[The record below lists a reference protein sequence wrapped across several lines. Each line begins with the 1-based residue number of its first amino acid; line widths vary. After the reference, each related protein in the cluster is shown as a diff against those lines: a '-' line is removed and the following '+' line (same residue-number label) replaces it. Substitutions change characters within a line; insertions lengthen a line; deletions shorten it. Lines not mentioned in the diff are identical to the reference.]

1 MGAAGGSMLTFQAPY
16 WLLLIPVFLG
26 YLVFTRRLAGY
37 AEERGAH
44 GITLAHP
51 HLGFAPA
58 GGHDSA
64 RRRSTAA
71 WSHGATLLLC
81 VALAQPQSV
90 GDWLPEAPEGR
101 DIVLLLDA
109 SVTMSIR
116 DFELDGQPIER
127 LTVLKGIMQRFVEY
141 RPEDR
146 FGVVVF
152 GSSASTLVPP
162 TFDHDLVKASL
173 SRIQAGIAGDNTA
186 LGDALGLALK
196 QVKLQGRARPALI
209 LVTDGDN
216 TAGDMRPAEAVELA
230 RRISVPVYSVQIGGD
245 VTESSSASA
254 NTNTEIL
261 APGLREIAALTHG
274 RYYIAGNSN
283 ALNAVIQDIG
293 ALEKS
298 IVRPATRRA
307 VTQWYLVPLL
317 LALALLTTRRILQ
330 TLEST

>member
-1 MGAAGGSMLTFQAPY
+1 MFTFQAPY
-16 WLLLIPVFLG
+16 WLLLIPAFVG
-26 YLVFTRRLAGY
+26 YLLVMRQRAYSDDLEGSPLTLTHPRLGAVLFTAQNPGR
-37 AEERGAH
+37 
-44 GITLAHP
+44 
-51 HLGFAPA
+51 
-58 GGHDSA
+58 A
-64 RRRSTAA
+64 RHSMWYR
-71 WSHGATLLLC
+71 HGATLLLC

-90 GDWLPEAPEGR
+90 GDWIPETPEGR

-116 DFELDGQPIER
+116 DFELDGQPVER
-127 LTVLKGIMQRFVEY
+127 LTVLKGIMQRFVEN

-152 GSSASTLVPP
+152 GSKASTLVPP
-162 TFDHDLVKASL
+162 TFDHGLVSASL
-173 SRIQAGIAGDNTA
+173 NRIQAGIAGDNTA
-186 LGDALGLALK
+186 IGDVLGLALK

-230 RRISVPVYSVQIGGD
+230 RRMSVPVYSVQIGGD

-254 NTNTEIL
+254 NTEIL
-261 APGLREIAALTHG
+261 EPGLRDIAELTG
-274 RYYIAGNSN
+274 GQYYIAGNSN

-330 TLEST
+330 TLGST

>member
-1 MGAAGGSMLTFQAPY
+1 MGAAGRSMLTFQAPY
-16 WLLLIPVFLG
+16 WLLLIPILLG
-26 YLVFTRRLAGY
+26 YLVLTRRFGGY

-44 GITLAHP
+44 DVTLAHP
-51 HLGFAPA
+51 HLGSAPA
-58 GGHDSA
+58 GGRDAA

-71 WSHGATLLLC
+71 WGHGATLLLC

-116 DFELDGQPIER
+116 DFELDGQPVER
-127 LTVLKGIMQRFVEY
+127 LAVLKGIMQRFVES

-162 TFDHDLVKASL
+162 TFDHGLVTASL

-196 QVKLQGRARPALI
+196 QVKLSERARPALI

-230 RRISVPVYSVQIGGD
+230 RRMGVPVYCVQIGGAAAELSNS
-245 VTESSSASA
+245 TS
-254 NTNTEIL
+254 NQEIL
-261 APGLREIAALTHG
+261 EPGLRDIAQLTRG
-274 RYYIAGNSN
+274 QYYAAGNSN

-317 LALALLTTRRILQ
+317 LALALLTTQRILQ
-330 TLEST
+330 ALRST